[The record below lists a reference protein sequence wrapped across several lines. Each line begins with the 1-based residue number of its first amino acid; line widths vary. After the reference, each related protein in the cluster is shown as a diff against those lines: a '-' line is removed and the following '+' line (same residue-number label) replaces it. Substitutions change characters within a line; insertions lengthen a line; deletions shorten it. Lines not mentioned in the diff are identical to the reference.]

1 MAELKR
7 DPVKYIRDRAK
18 AKYEKGSSCEICDA
32 GENLDFHHYYTLAPL
47 LHKWLKEKKKID
59 SEYYS
64 ENSVVAWRDEFIQ
77 DNWQELYNDTVTLCH
92 DHHLKLH
99 SIYGRNP
106 PLHTAKKQMRWVEI
120 QREKHGMV

>member
-7 DPVKYIRDRAK
+7 DPIKYIRDRAK
-18 AKYEKGSSCEICDA
+18 TNYEKGSSCEICDA

-77 DNWQELYNDTVTLCH
+77 DNWQELYNDTVTICH
-92 DHHLKLH
+92 NHHLKLH